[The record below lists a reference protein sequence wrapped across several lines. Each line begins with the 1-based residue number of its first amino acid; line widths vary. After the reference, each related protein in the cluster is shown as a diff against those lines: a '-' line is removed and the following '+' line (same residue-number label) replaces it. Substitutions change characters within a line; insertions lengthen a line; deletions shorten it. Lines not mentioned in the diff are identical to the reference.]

1 MQNQKKCGIAYL
13 PAKELIDRESKESPS
28 IMQVLAQYAVPV
40 SCNYL
45 CVKNRVNFYY
55 LKDILQRVI
64 VPVQR
69 ASSRVG
75 HAS

>member
-1 MQNQKKCGIAYL
+1 
-13 PAKELIDRESKESPS
+13 
-28 IMQVLAQYAVPV
+28 MQVLAQYAVPV